1 MSETRA
7 TQTFLGWPATSPAFR
22 SPLFL
27 PILPE
32 MEASEPP
39 TRKNDPRPA
48 WGWPALLLGAF
59 LMFTAGTGL
68 LPLMDRDE
76 PRFAEASREMLE
88 SGNWIVPH
96 LNGRYRFDKPPMIY
110 WLQAGCI
117 VLLGPSELAVRLPSA
132 ICATL
137 TAGLLALWGRR
148 LAGDRAGMTAA
159 LIWVTCPQAFVHAH
173 LAVADMVMVFFF
185 TLSCWSGWELH
196 QAGKDKTAVR
206 IWHRVFFVS
215 LALGFL
221 AKGPV
226 AWLAAL
232 PAILLAW
239 GRLDTPSEPPSPWR
253 QARLWWTGGLLA
265 FGLVALWG
273 IPALVDTQGEFFQVG
288 IGKHVVA
295 RSVGVLEGHGLK
307 GLRGYLGSLPFY
319 PLMLMVG
326 FLPWSPWLVRSLW
339 KRRSSGPL
347 SPIDRYLATSV
358 LGVFVVFTLIRTKL
372 PHYTLPAFPLIA
384 LWLGKTIAG
393 APGNARWI
401 RRLTVGTA
409 ATLMI
414 VAIPGLGFFARM
426 LPVPRLAQEC
436 RRWIDRDSQL
446 ATFEFHEPSL
456 YWYLRPN
463 GGPWIRHLDDESA
476 VLEFLA
482 QPGSRACVLPYG
494 EVFRHA
500 VRRYPKLVTVS
511 AEGFNP
517 ANGKHVE
524 LRALIKKTVP

>member
-1 MSETRA
+1 MDVPGNSSSDSTK
-7 TQTFLGWPATSPAFR
+7 
-22 SPLFL
+22 L
-27 PILPE
+27 PVWVWILL
-32 MEASEPP
+32 MA
-39 TRKNDPRPA
+39 
-48 WGWPALLLGAF
+48 GAF
-59 LMFTAGTGL
+59 FCFSSGTGR

-88 SGNWIVPH
+88 SGNWVVPH
-96 LNGRYRFDKPPMIY
+96 LNGQYRFDKPPLIY
-110 WLQAGCI
+110 WLQAGSMFW
-117 VLLGPSELAVRLPSA
+117 LGYSEMAVRLPSVL
-132 ICATL
+132 CATL
-137 TAGLLALWGRR
+137 TAGLLACWGRR
-148 LAGDRAGMTAA
+148 LAGDRAG
-159 LIWVTCPQAFVHAH
+159 LISGILWVACPQAFVHAH
-173 LAVADMVMVFFF
+173 LAVADMTMVFFF
-185 TLSCWSGWELH
+185 TLTSWSGWELH
-196 QAGKDKTAVR
+196 QTGKGRHAVR
-206 IWHRVFFVS
+206 TWFWLFFVS

-253 QARLWWTGGLLA
+253 QARLWWTGGLLTLS
-265 FGLVALWG
+265 LVALWG

-347 SPIDRYLATSV
+347 FPIDRYLATSV

-384 LWLGKTIAG
+384 LWLGKTIAD
-393 APGNARWI
+393 APGMDRWI
-401 RRLTVGTA
+401 RRLTVATA
-409 ATLMI
+409 AILMI
-414 VAIPGLGFFARM
+414 VAIPGIGFFARM

-436 RRWIDRDSQL
+436 RSWIDRDSQL

-463 GGPWIRHLDDESA
+463 GGPWIQHLDDESA

-482 QPGSRACVLPYG
+482 QPGSRVCVLPYG

-500 VRRYPKLVTVS
+500 VQRYPKLVTVS
-511 AEGFNP
+511 SEGFNP

-524 LRALIKKTVP
+524 LRALIKKTAP